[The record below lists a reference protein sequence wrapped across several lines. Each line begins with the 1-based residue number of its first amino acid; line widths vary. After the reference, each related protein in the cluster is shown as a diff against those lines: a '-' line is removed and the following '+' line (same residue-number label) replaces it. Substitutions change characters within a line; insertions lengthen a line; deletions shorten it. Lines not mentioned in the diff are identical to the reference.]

1 MNEITPI
8 TPDRLLIW
16 SDWVLD
22 LRDIL
27 LELAWRD
34 PIYIVGGA
42 VRDAYLHHPVKD
54 LDLAVSHGAIT
65 LAKRL
70 VDAVSGDVY
79 IMDRER
85 GVARVWLPTNDD
97 QTWVVDVADF
107 RGGRLSDDLQD
118 RDLTMNALA
127 VDLIGDPSQVFDPLG
142 GINDLKHKTVRRCS
156 PSSLQDDPIRTIR
169 VVRQSVQ
176 FGFRIE
182 PETLQDARDYAPHLN
197 QISGERIR
205 DEFWKLLTLRNPSQ
219 GLRVAERLGVLQAAI
234 PALES
239 LENKVLLP
247 PHVYPIWQHTFLLVE
262 KLTIL
267 YEAISPQ
274 RTDNTAAKFDM
285 AMLVIQLDRYR
296 SQLLPHISQAWAN
309 EREHRGLWNLTAVLH
324 HLGSRDKIEQACVD
338 LKLSKPEMRCLQFIV
353 EHHEQVW
360 QIDTWGVLEMH
371 RFWYR
376 LGEAGIDVCLFAAA
390 DYLATVGNT
399 LQQDQWL
406 KLVERIMSLLSAYFD
421 RYEEIVQPPKLLDGN
436 DIKQAFPDVV
446 GQQIGEV
453 LNNLREAQ
461 VIGDVDSKENAITW
475 IRNYLNR
482 KNS

>member
-1 MNEITPI
+1 MTELTPI

-22 LRDIL
+22 LRDTL

-34 PIYIVGGA
+34 PIYVVGGA
-42 VRDAYLHHPVKD
+42 VRDAYLHHPIKD

-70 VDAVSGDVY
+70 ADAVSGDVY

-85 GVARVWLPTNDD
+85 RVARVWLPTNDG

-107 RGGRLSDDLQD
+107 RGGDLVADLQD

-127 VDLIGDPSQVFDPLG
+127 VELTGDPNQVLDPLG
-142 GINDLKHKTVRRCS
+142 GIEDLKHKTVQRCS
-156 PSSLQDDPIRTIR
+156 PSSLQDDPIRTLR

-182 PETLQDARDYAPHLN
+182 SEMLQDVRDYAPHLN

-239 LENKVLLP
+239 LENTVLSP
-247 PHVYPIWQHTFLLVE
+247 PHIYPVWQHIFLLVE

-296 SQLLPHISQAWAN
+296 SQLLQHISQTWAN
-309 EREHRGLWNLTAVLH
+309 EREHRGVWNLAAVLH
-324 HLGSRDKIEQACVD
+324 HLGSRDEIEQVCND
-338 LKLSKPEMRCLQFIV
+338 LKLSKPETQRLQFIIQ
-353 EHHEQVW
+353 HHEQVW
-360 QIDTWGVLEMH
+360 QGDGWDVVEIH
-371 RFWYR
+371 RFWYQ

-390 DYLATVGNT
+390 DYLATFGNT

-421 RYEEIVQPPKLLDGN
+421 RFEEVVQPPKLLNGN
-436 DIKQAFPDVV
+436 DIKQLFPDVI
-446 GQQIGEV
+446 GRQIGEV
-453 LNNLREAQ
+453 LNKLREAQ
-461 VIGDVDSKENAITW
+461 VMGDVDTKENAITW
-475 IRNYLNR
+475 VRDYLSR